1 MTIQHVISAFLL
13 GVVVAIPPGSVTV
26 IACQRAI
33 QYGFRNSM
41 IFTLGSSVSDVL
53 YLCLVYFGLAG
64 FISNSGMKLTLW
76 TACGLLLVVI
86 GILTVASAGGNSPEE
101 ENGAAG
107 LQSRPWI
114 TFVSGIVVTLT
125 NPMTIIGWIAIAGNF
140 FILWNERAPVTGW
153 HAPVTITVIMLGVL
167 AWFVP
172 LVYAASRLG
181 RIISQSFQKKI
192 AIIAGACLVVFGFI
206 SLWTAFALR

>member
-1 MTIQHVISAFLL
+1 MTIEFIISAFIL

-41 IFTLGSSVSDVL
+41 IFTLGSSVSDAL
-53 YLCLVYFGLAG
+53 YLSLVYFGLAG

-76 TACGLLLVVI
+76 TACGLLLIVI
-86 GILTVASAGGNSPEE
+86 GVLTLASAGGNSTEE
-101 ENGAAG
+101 ANGAVG
-107 LQSRPWI
+107 LQSRPWV

-125 NPMTIIGWIAIAGNF
+125 NPMTIIGWIAVAGNYF
-140 FILWNERAPVTGW
+140 MLWNERLPATGW
-153 HAPVTITVIMLGVL
+153 HAPVTITIIMLGVL

-172 LVYAASRLG
+172 LVYAAGRLG

-192 AIIAGACLVVFGFI
+192 TIIAGACLVAFGLV
-206 SLWTAFALR
+206 SLWAAFAMR